1 VSSKQSVLIVDRSD
15 DSRAV
20 LRMALQRRGLEIFE
34 ASRYEA
40 ARQWAQGHPV
50 DLVVVDLER
59 QGLDI
64 ENSSESFERQQD
76 WGEVPLVLLGS
87 ARRKNGKDNQT
98 DAGQFIAKPY
108 RYGPLIRR
116 IEELL
121 ETSQQA
127 DRAA

>member
-64 ENSSESFERQQD
+64 ENSAESLERQQD

-87 ARRKNGKDNQT
+87 ARRKNGKDEQT
-98 DAGQFIAKPY
+98 GGRQFIAKPY